1 MTTNSSTRRRLAA
14 GSALVVAALLG
25 TAACGGGNDNGG
37 DGDGKAAGF
46 NAATKGIANKSA
58 KKGGTLK
65 FAGSQDFDSLDPAR
79 MYYGFAWDFS
89 RFYTRQL
96 VSYATEPGVKSTSL
110 VPDLATGMAEISDD
124 GKTYKYTLRDG
135 VTFEDGSPIT
145 SKDIKYGIERT
156 WATDVIA
163 GGPGYLK
170 QVLDPKGEY
179 KGPYKDKSK
188 DKLGLKAIETPDDK
202 TIIFKLPKPNGDFE
216 QILALPTST
225 PVPQAKDT
233 GAKFGLKPF
242 SSGPYKFESY
252 TPGKGGTLVRNTNWK
267 KSSDPI
273 RPALPDK
280 ITVTISSNADD
291 IDKRLIKGDYDLDLN
306 ATGMTQSGRTEALQ
320 KHKAN
325 VDNGLTNFIRYAV
338 FPETVAPMNNI
349 DCRKAVIYAADKKSL
364 QTARGG
370 PLAGGEIAENMLP
383 KSIKGTDNYDPYG
396 VLKDPGANVAKAKEH
411 LKACG
416 KPNGFKTTI
425 SVRNN
430 KPQEV
435 ATAESLQASL
445 EKVGIK
451 AEIDQI
457 DGAQSSSINGSPK
470 VVKSKGY
477 GIIISGW
484 GPDFPTGQG
493 FSQPLVDGRFIVPS
507 GNYNNSETNDPKI
520 NKLFDDAIAET
531 DPDKAG
537 EIYKEINHMVSDRAV
552 YLPFVY
558 EKTITWRSSR
568 LTNVYTA
575 DSYSGRYDYVSLGV
589 VK

>member
-1 MTTNSSTRRRLAA
+1 MTTNRSTRRRLAA
-14 GSALVVAALLG
+14 GSALVVAAMLT
-25 TAACGGGNDNGG
+25 TAACGGGGKD
-37 DGDGKAAGF
+37 DGDAAPGF
-46 NAATKGIANKSA
+46 NAATKGIASQST

-65 FAGSQDFDSLDPAR
+65 FVGSQDFDSLDPAR

-96 VSYATEPGVKSTSL
+96 VSYATKPGVKSTSL
-110 VPDLATGMAEISDD
+110 VPDLATDMAKITDD
-124 GKTYKYTLRDG
+124 GKTYTYTLRDG
-135 VTFEDGSPIT
+135 LTFEDGTPIT
-145 SKDIKYGIERT
+145 SKDVKYGIERT
-156 WATDVIA
+156 WATDVIS

-188 DKLGLKAIETPDDK
+188 DKLGLKSIETPDDK

-233 GAKFGLKPF
+233 GAKYALKPV
-242 SSGPYKFESY
+242 SSGPYKIQSY
-252 TPGKGGTLVRNTNWK
+252 TLGKGGTLVRNENWK
-267 KSSDPI
+267 KESDPI

-280 ITVTISSNADD
+280 ITVTINTNPDD
-291 IDKRLIKGDYDLDLN
+291 VDKRLIKGDYDLDLN
-306 ATGMTQSGRTEALQ
+306 ATGMTPSGRADALK
-320 KHKAN
+320 KHRDN
-325 VDNGLTNFIRYAV
+325 LDNGLTNFIRYAV
-338 FPETVAPMNNI
+338 FPETVKPMDNI
-349 DCRKAVIYAADKKSL
+349 HCRKAVIYAADKKSL

-383 KSIKGTDNYDPYG
+383 KSIKGSDEYDPYG
-396 VLKDPGANVAKAKEH
+396 VLKNPGANIAKAKEE

-435 ATAESLQASL
+435 ATAEALQNAL
-445 EKVGIK
+445 GKVGID
-451 AEIDQI
+451 AEVDQI
-457 DGAQSSSINGSPK
+457 DGAQSQSITGSPK

-477 GIIISGW
+477 GVIISGW

-493 FSQPLVDGRFIVPS
+493 FSQPLVDGRFIVPT
-507 GNYNNSETNDPKI
+507 GNYNNSETDDPKI

-537 EIYKEINHMVSDRAV
+537 EIYKEINHMVSDRAI
-552 YLPFVY
+552 YLPFVF